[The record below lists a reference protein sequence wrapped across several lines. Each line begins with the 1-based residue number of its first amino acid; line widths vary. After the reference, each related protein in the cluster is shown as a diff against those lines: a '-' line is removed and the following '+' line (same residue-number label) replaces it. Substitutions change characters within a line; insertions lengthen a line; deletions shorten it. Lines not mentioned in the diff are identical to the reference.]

1 MAGSREIFR
10 AKRGDTLVATIE
22 ARYRVDLNARGDT
35 LLRNLLLERGFD
47 SQSQLLDAC
56 LGRLTEHARKRRLFI
71 SFHKEDAAQ
80 LNGFNLMARNPRVA
94 LDFYNNSLKD
104 AINSEQRG
112 YVKRV
117 IRELINRASV
127 LVCLIGNG
135 TAWREWVEW
144 ELDTAVSLHKGICGI
159 RIPGT
164 YGRIPQ
170 VLKQVNAPIADW
182 DTLSIIKTIESAAA
196 RRS

>member
-1 MAGSREIFR
+1 MPGSRDIFR
-10 AKRGDTLVATIE
+10 TKRGDTRVATIE
-22 ARYRVDLNARGDT
+22 ERYRIDLNARGDT
-35 LLRNLLLERGFD
+35 LLRTLLPERGFD
-47 SQSQLLDAC
+47 SQSQLLDAFF
-56 LGRLTEHARKRRLFI
+56 GRLTKHARKRRVFI

-94 LDFYNNSLKD
+94 LDFYNNSLRD
-104 AINSEQRG
+104 SINSERRD
-112 YVKRV
+112 YVKRI

-127 LVCLIGNG
+127 LICLIGNG

-144 ELDTAVSLHKGICGI
+144 ELDTAVSLHKGVCGI

-170 VLKQVNAPIADW
+170 MLKQVNAPIADW
-182 DTLSIIKTIESAAA
+182 NTLSIIRTIECAAA